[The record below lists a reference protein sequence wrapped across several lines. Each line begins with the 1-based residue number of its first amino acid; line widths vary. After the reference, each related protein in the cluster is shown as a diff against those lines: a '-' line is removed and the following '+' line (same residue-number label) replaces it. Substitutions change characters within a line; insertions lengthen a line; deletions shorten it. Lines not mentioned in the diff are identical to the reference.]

1 MERDKISD
9 SCLKWHVA
17 WQENKEENTL
27 GKVWVPIFNFIF
39 IWFISLLYFRMEME
53 EVVAS
58 VFDLMGKTSEPQLEE
73 EFLKARVDNM
83 FHVRL

>member
-1 MERDKISD
+1 
-9 SCLKWHVA
+9 
-17 WQENKEENTL
+17 
-27 GKVWVPIFNFIF
+27 
-39 IWFISLLYFRMEME
+39 MEME

-83 FHVRL
+83 FHVRLLQILTINYK

>member
-1 MERDKISD
+1 MTRGLTRK
-9 SCLKWHVA
+9 
-17 WQENKEENTL
+17 QG
-27 GKVWVPIFNFIF
+27 GKYFRKNLSSSFFYFIL
-39 IWFISLLYFRMEME
+39 FISSLHFRMEME

-83 FHVRL
+83 FHVRLLQILTINYK

>member
-1 MERDKISD
+1 
-9 SCLKWHVA
+9 
-17 WQENKEENTL
+17 
-27 GKVWVPIFNFIF
+27 
-39 IWFISLLYFRMEME
+39 MEME

-83 FHVRL
+83 FHVRLLQILTIIVLQLQIKPFKLKQIKCFFTENGFEWGWFGVNGRIFASHITR

>member
-1 MERDKISD
+1 
-9 SCLKWHVA
+9 
-17 WQENKEENTL
+17 
-27 GKVWVPIFNFIF
+27 
-39 IWFISLLYFRMEME
+39 MEME

-83 FHVRL
+83 FHVKLLQILTIIVLQIKPFKLKQIKCCIYREWI